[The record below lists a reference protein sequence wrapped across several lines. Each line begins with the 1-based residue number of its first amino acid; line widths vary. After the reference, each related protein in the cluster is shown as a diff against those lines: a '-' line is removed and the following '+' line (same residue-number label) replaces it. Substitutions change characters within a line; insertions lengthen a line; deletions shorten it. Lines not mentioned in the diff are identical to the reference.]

1 MILIRVLL
9 LICVVW
15 LIFARGLTIILTAVF
30 ELQGRHELVAD
41 CRKDM
46 DYFCLLWSGEIV

>member
-1 MILIRVLL
+1 MILIRALL

-15 LIFARGLTIILTAVF
+15 LIFARCLTIILTAVF